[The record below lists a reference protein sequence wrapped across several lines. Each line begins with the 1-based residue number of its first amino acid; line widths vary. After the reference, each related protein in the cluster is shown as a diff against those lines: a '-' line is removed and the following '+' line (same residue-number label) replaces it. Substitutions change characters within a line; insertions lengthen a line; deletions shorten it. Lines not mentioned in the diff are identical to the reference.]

1 MTHNHLVPGSSPGG
15 TTLKASLFERLFV
28 YIRAVFKNIMKKIK
42 NVISFVENLL
52 GKLRKLFVNTLTVL
66 FLMLITFG
74 FLFSLG
80 ESLFESDKV
89 ETEDQILYLEPKGVI
104 VDKAIL
110 TNDPFEEF
118 EIFESSINQIELE
131 EFLKIIKN
139 AGTDDDLKA
148 IYLDVDGLG
157 AYYTSALKIADAL
170 YEARE
175 NGKEIVAFT
184 SGLGTTGYLM
194 ASQATEIILEKDT
207 YEPVLPF
214 GFSRVRLYQKDFF
227 KNIKVN
233 MNVYAAGDYKSGP
246 EGYTR
251 NDMSKTDRFA
261 WLEFVTP
268 IWEKY
273 KSKMEAG
280 RGFESGRI
288 QYIGDNY
295 PLLVSENDGDNNE
308 TALSTGLVDKLMSKQ
323 EIRNY
328 MIEKYGSEEEYERPQ
343 GISGREYLSTLKD
356 EDINSK
362 QKREQ
367 EKNKIAIIHVEGAIV
382 TGNIGFNTAGS
393 GGIVKKINKARDDKN
408 VKGIVLRVNSPGGD
422 VYASTMITNALEEFQ
437 STGRPVIT
445 SMGDIAA
452 SGGVWVTTTSEE
464 IWAENTTL
472 TGSIGV
478 YGIYPDLS
486 PLAKWA
492 GINYD
497 GVSMTKAGEIYD
509 VRRGMNDEI
518 NKQFREGIENFYKDF
533 VAKVANNRG
542 MDFSDVLKVAGGRIW
557 RGDKALEIGL
567 IDKIGSL
574 DDAINSMAKKLELE
588 NYKAFSYNNEVEF
601 EDYLN
606 SLLQGVVPAQL
617 QGLLN
622 EISGLN
628 RMFLSEKEK
637 YVVVYCFE
645 CGFRAFE

>member
-1 MTHNHLVPGSSPGG
+1 MG
-15 TTLKASLFERLFV
+15 
-28 YIRAVFKNIMKKIK
+28 KIK
-42 NVISFVENLL
+42 NVISFVDSLL

-74 FLFSLG
+74 FLYSLG
-80 ESLFESDKV
+80 ESLFDSDKV
-89 ETEDQILYLEPKGVI
+89 ETEDKILYLEPKGVI

-110 TNDPFEEF
+110 TSDPFEEF
-118 EIFESSINQIELE
+118 EVFESSINQIELE
-131 EFLKIIKN
+131 GFLKIIKN

-175 NGKEIVAFT
+175 NGKEIIAFT

-194 ASQATEIILEKDT
+194 ASQATEIILEKDS

-227 KNIKVN
+227 ENIKVN

-251 NDMSKTDRFA
+251 NDMSETDRFA

-308 TALSTGLVDKLMSKQ
+308 TALSTGLVDKLMSEQ

-328 MIEKYGSEEEYERPQ
+328 LIEKYGSEEEYKRPQ

-356 EDINSK
+356 EDVNSK

-382 TGNIGFNTAGS
+382 TGDIGFNSAGS
-393 GGIVKKINKARDDKN
+393 EGVVKNINKARDDEN

-422 VYASTMITNALEEFQ
+422 VYAGAMITNALEEFQ

-464 IWAENTTL
+464 IWAESTTL

-478 YGIYPDLS
+478 YGVYPDLS
-486 PLAKWA
+486 PLANWA

-497 GVSMTKAGEIYD
+497 GISMTKAGEAYD
-509 VRRGMNDEI
+509 LRRGVSEE
-518 NKQFREGIENFYKDF
+518 FSRVYEEGVENFYKDF
-533 VAKVANNRG
+533 VTKVADNRG
-542 MDFSDVLKVAGGRIW
+542 LDFSEVLKVAGGRIW

-567 IDKIGSL
+567 VDKLGSL
-574 DDAINSMAKKLELE
+574 DDAINSMATKLELE

-617 QGLLN
+617 KGLLN

-637 YVVVYCFE
+637 YVVAYCFE

>member
-1 MTHNHLVPGSSPGG
+1 MG
-15 TTLKASLFERLFV
+15 
-28 YIRAVFKNIMKKIK
+28 KIK
-42 NVISFVENLL
+42 NVISFVDSLL
-52 GKLRKLFVNTLTVL
+52 GKLRKLFVNTLTLL
-66 FLMLITFG
+66 FLMLITFS
-74 FLFSLG
+74 FLYSLG
-80 ESLFESDKV
+80 GSLFESDKV
-89 ETEDQILYLEPKGVI
+89 ETEDKILYLEPKGVI

-110 TNDPFEEF
+110 TGNPFEDF
-118 EIFESSINQIELE
+118 EIFESSINQIELDG
-131 EFLKIIKN
+131 FLKIIKN

-175 NGKEIVAFT
+175 NGKEIIAFT

-251 NDMSKTDRFA
+251 NDMSETDRFA

-280 RGFESGRI
+280 RGFEPGRI
-288 QYIGDNY
+288 QYVGDNY

-308 TALSTGLVDKLMSKQ
+308 TALSTGLVDKLMSEQ

-328 MIEKYGSEEEYERPQ
+328 LIEKYGSEDEYERPQ

-367 EKNKIAIIHVEGAIV
+367 KKNKIAIIHVEGAIV
-382 TGNIGFNTAGS
+382 TGDIGFNTAGS

-464 IWAENTTL
+464 IWAESTTL

-497 GVSMTKAGEIYD
+497 GVSMTRAGEIYD

-567 IDKIGSL
+567 VDKLGSL
-574 DDAINSMAKKLELE
+574 DDAINSMATKLELE

-617 QGLLN
+617 KGLLN

-628 RMFLSEKEK
+628 RMLLSEKEK
-637 YVVVYCFE
+637 YVVAYCFE
-645 CGFRAFE
+645 CGFRAF

>member
-1 MTHNHLVPGSSPGG
+1 
-15 TTLKASLFERLFV
+15 
-28 YIRAVFKNIMKKIK
+28 MKKIK

-74 FLFSLG
+74 FLYSLG
-80 ESLFESDKV
+80 GSLFESDKV

-131 EFLKIIKN
+131 KFLKIIKN

-148 IYLDVDGLG
+148 IYLDVDGLS

-175 NGKEIVAFT
+175 NGKEIIAFT

-227 KNIKVN
+227 ENIKVN
-233 MNVYAAGDYKSGP
+233 MNVYAAGDFKSGP

-251 NDMSKTDRFA
+251 NDMSETDRFA
-261 WLEFVTP
+261 WLEFITP

-273 KSKMEAG
+273 KSKMEIG

-295 PLLVSENDGDNNE
+295 PLLVSENNGDNNE
-308 TALSTGLVDKLMSKQ
+308 TSLSTGLVDKLMSEQ
-323 EIRNY
+323 ETRSY
-328 MIEKYGSEEEYERPQ
+328 LIEKYGSEEEYERPE

-356 EDINSK
+356 EDISNK
-362 QKREQ
+362 QKRVQ

-382 TGNIGFNTAGS
+382 TGDIGFNTAGS
-393 GGIVKKINKARDDKN
+393 GGIVKKINKARDDEN

-478 YGIYPDLS
+478 YGVYPDLS

-497 GVSMTKAGEIYD
+497 GISMTKAGEIYD
-509 VRRGMNDEI
+509 VRRGMNEEI

-533 VAKVANNRG
+533 VTKVANNRE
-542 MDFSDVLKVAGGRIW
+542 MDFSEVLKVAGGRIW
-557 RGDKALEIGL
+557 RGDKALELGL
-567 IDKIGSL
+567 VDKLGSL
-574 DDAINSMAKKLELE
+574 DDAINSMVTKLELE
-588 NYKAFSYNNEVEF
+588 DYKAFSYNNEVEF

-606 SLLQGVVPAQL
+606 SLIQGMVPTQI

-628 RMFLSEKEK
+628 RMFLSEKER
-637 YVVVYCFE
+637 YIVAYCFD
-645 CGFRAFE
+645 CGLRSFE

>member
-1 MTHNHLVPGSSPGG
+1 MG
-15 TTLKASLFERLFV
+15 
-28 YIRAVFKNIMKKIK
+28 KIK
-42 NVISFVENLL
+42 NVISFVDSLL

-80 ESLFESDKV
+80 GALFESDKV
-89 ETEDQILYLEPKGVI
+89 ETEDKILYLEPKGVI

-110 TNDPFEEF
+110 TSDPFEEF

-131 EFLKIIKN
+131 GFLKIIKN

-175 NGKEIVAFT
+175 NGKEIIAFT

-227 KNIKVN
+227 ENIKVN

-251 NDMSKTDRFA
+251 NDMSETDRFA

-280 RGFESGRI
+280 RGFEPGKI

-308 TALSTGLVDKLMSKQ
+308 TALSTGLVDKLMSEQ

-328 MIEKYGSEEEYERPQ
+328 LIEKYGSEEEYERPQ

-356 EDINSK
+356 EDVNSK

-367 EKNKIAIIHVEGAIV
+367 EKNKIAVVHVEGTIV
-382 TGNIGFNTAGS
+382 TGDIGFNTAGS

-478 YGIYPDLS
+478 YGVYPDIS

-509 VRRGMNDEI
+509 VRRGMNDEF
-518 NKQFREGIENFYKDF
+518 NKQFKEGIENFYKDF

-542 MDFSDVLKVAGGRIW
+542 MDFSEVLKVAGGRIW
-557 RGDKALEIGL
+557 RGDKAHEIGL
-567 IDKIGSL
+567 VDKLGSL
-574 DDAINSMAKKLELE
+574 DDAISSMATKLELE

-601 EDYLN
+601 EDYFN

-628 RMFLSEKEK
+628 RMFLSKKEK

-645 CGFRAFE
+645 CGFGAFE

>member
-1 MTHNHLVPGSSPGG
+1 MG
-15 TTLKASLFERLFV
+15 
-28 YIRAVFKNIMKKIK
+28 KIK
-42 NVISFVENLL
+42 NVISFVDNLL
-52 GKLRKLFVNTLTVL
+52 GKLRKLFVNTLTVF

-74 FLFSLG
+74 FLYSLG

-89 ETEDQILYLEPKGVI
+89 ETEDKILYLEPKGVI

-110 TNDPFEEF
+110 TSDPFEEF

-131 EFLKIIKN
+131 GFLKIIKN

>member
-1 MTHNHLVPGSSPGG
+1 MG
-15 TTLKASLFERLFV
+15 
-28 YIRAVFKNIMKKIK
+28 KIK
-42 NVISFVENLL
+42 NVISFVDSLL

-74 FLFSLG
+74 FLYSLG
-80 ESLFESDKV
+80 ESLFDSDKV
-89 ETEDQILYLEPKGVI
+89 ETEDKILYLEPKGVI

-110 TNDPFEEF
+110 TSDPFEEF

-131 EFLKIIKN
+131 GFLKIIKN

-175 NGKEIVAFT
+175 NGKEIIAFT

-251 NDMSKTDRFA
+251 NDMSETDRFA

-308 TALSTGLVDKLMSKQ
+308 TALSTGLVDKLMSEQ

-328 MIEKYGSEEEYERPQ
+328 LIEKYGSEEEYKRPQ

-382 TGNIGFNTAGS
+382 TGDIGFNTAGS

-464 IWAENTTL
+464 IWAESTTL

-567 IDKIGSL
+567 VDKLGSL
-574 DDAINSMAKKLELE
+574 DDAINSMATKLELE

-617 QGLLN
+617 KGLLN

-628 RMFLSEKEK
+628 RMLLSEKEK
-637 YVVVYCFE
+637 YVVAYCFE

>member
-1 MTHNHLVPGSSPGG
+1 
-15 TTLKASLFERLFV
+15 
-28 YIRAVFKNIMKKIK
+28 MKKIK

-80 ESLFESDKV
+80 GALFESDKV

-131 EFLKIIKN
+131 NFLKIIKN

-175 NGKEIVAFT
+175 NGKEIIAFT

-227 KNIKVN
+227 ENIKVN
-233 MNVYAAGDYKSGP
+233 MNVYAAGDFKSGP

-251 NDMSKTDRFA
+251 NDMSETDRFA
-261 WLEFVTP
+261 WLEFITP

-273 KSKMEAG
+273 KSKMEIG

-295 PLLVSENDGDNNE
+295 PLLVSENNGDNNE
-308 TALSTGLVDKLMSKQ
+308 TSLTTGLVDKLMSEQ
-323 EIRNY
+323 ETRNY
-328 MIEKYGSEEEYERPQ
+328 LIEKYGSEEEYERPE

-356 EDINSK
+356 EDISNK
-362 QKREQ
+362 QKRVQ

-393 GGIVKKINKARDDKN
+393 GGIVKKINKARDDEN

-478 YGIYPDLS
+478 YGVYPDLS

-497 GVSMTKAGEIYD
+497 GISMTKAGEIYD
-509 VRRGMNDEI
+509 VRRGMNEEI

-533 VAKVANNRG
+533 VTKVANNRE
-542 MDFSDVLKVAGGRIW
+542 MDFSEVLKIAGGRIW
-557 RGDKALEIGL
+557 RGDKALELGL
-567 IDKIGSL
+567 VDKLGSL
-574 DDAINSMAKKLELE
+574 DDAINSMVTKLELE
-588 NYKAFSYNNEVEF
+588 DYKAFSYNNEVEF

-606 SLLQGVVPAQL
+606 SLIQGMVPTQI

-628 RMFLSEKEK
+628 RMFLSEKER
-637 YVVVYCFE
+637 YIVAYCFD
-645 CGFRAFE
+645 CGLRSFE

>member
-1 MTHNHLVPGSSPGG
+1 MG
-15 TTLKASLFERLFV
+15 
-28 YIRAVFKNIMKKIK
+28 KIK
-42 NVISFVENLL
+42 NVISFVDSLL

-74 FLFSLG
+74 FLYSLG
-80 ESLFESDKV
+80 GALFESDKV
-89 ETEDQILYLEPKGVI
+89 ETEDKILYLEPKGVI

-110 TNDPFEEF
+110 TSDPFEEF

-131 EFLKIIKN
+131 GFLKIIKN

-175 NGKEIVAFT
+175 NGKEIIAFT

-207 YEPVLPF
+207 YEPVFPF

-227 KNIKVN
+227 ENIKVN

-251 NDMSKTDRFA
+251 NDMSETDRFA

-273 KSKMEAG
+273 KRKMEVG

-308 TALSTGLVDKLMSKQ
+308 TALSTGLVDKLMSEQ

-328 MIEKYGSEEEYERPQ
+328 LIEKYGSEEEYERPQ

-362 QKREQ
+362 QKKEQ

-382 TGNIGFNTAGS
+382 TGDIGFNTAGS

-542 MDFSDVLKVAGGRIW
+542 MDFSEVLKVAGGRIW

-567 IDKIGSL
+567 VDKLGSL
-574 DDAINSMAKKLELE
+574 DDAIKSMATKLELE

-628 RMFLSEKEK
+628 RMFLSEKGN

>member
-1 MTHNHLVPGSSPGG
+1 M
-15 TTLKASLFERLFV
+15 E
-28 YIRAVFKNIMKKIK
+28 KIK

-52 GKLRKLFVNTLTVL
+52 GKLRKLFVNTLTAL
-66 FLMLITFG
+66 FLMLIIFG
-74 FLFSLG
+74 FLSSLG
-80 ESLFESDKV
+80 GSLFESDKV
-89 ETEDQILYLEPKGVI
+89 ETEDQILYLEPNGVI
-104 VDKAIL
+104 VDKAIT
-110 TNDPFEEF
+110 TNDPFEEL

-131 EFLKIIKN
+131 NFLKIIKN

-148 IYLDVDGLG
+148 IYLDIDGLS

-175 NGKEIVAFT
+175 NGKEIIAFT

-227 KNIKVN
+227 ENIKVN
-233 MNVYAAGDYKSGP
+233 MNVYAAGDFKSGP

-251 NDMSKTDRFA
+251 NDMSDTDRFA

-273 KSKMEAG
+273 KSKMETG
-280 RGFESGRI
+280 RGFESGKI

-295 PLLVSENDGDNNE
+295 PLLTSENGGDNNE
-308 TALSTGLVDKLMSKQ
+308 TALSTGLVDKLMSEQ
-323 EIRNY
+323 ETRNY
-328 MIEKYGSEEEYERPQ
+328 LIEKYGSEEKYERPE

-356 EDINSK
+356 EDISYR
-362 QKREQ
+362 QKRVQ

-382 TGNIGFNTAGS
+382 AGDIGFNTAGS
-393 GGIVKKINKARDDKN
+393 GGIVKKINKARDDEN

-497 GVSMTKAGEIYD
+497 GISMTKAGEAYD
-509 VRRGMNDEI
+509 VRRGMNEEI

-533 VAKVANNRG
+533 VTKVANNRE
-542 MDFSDVLKVAGGRIW
+542 MDFSEVLKVAGGRIW
-557 RGDKALEIGL
+557 RGDKALELGL
-567 IDKIGSL
+567 VDKLGSL
-574 DDAINSMAKKLELE
+574 DDAINSMVTKLELE
-588 NYKAFSYNNEVEF
+588 DYKAFSYNNEVEF

-606 SLLQGVVPAQL
+606 SLIQGLVPTQI

-628 RMFLSEKEK
+628 RMFLSEKDR
-637 YVVVYCFE
+637 YVVAYCFD
-645 CGFRAFE
+645 CGFGAFE

>member
-1 MTHNHLVPGSSPGG
+1 
-15 TTLKASLFERLFV
+15 
-28 YIRAVFKNIMKKIK
+28 
-42 NVISFVENLL
+42 
-52 GKLRKLFVNTLTVL
+52 
-66 FLMLITFG
+66 
-74 FLFSLG
+74 
-80 ESLFESDKV
+80 LFESDKV
-89 ETEDQILYLEPKGVI
+89 ETEDKILYLEPKGVI

-110 TNDPFEEF
+110 TSDPFEEF
-118 EIFESSINQIELE
+118 EVFESSINQIELE
-131 EFLKIIKN
+131 GFLKIIKN

-175 NGKEIVAFT
+175 NGKEIIAFT

-227 KNIKVN
+227 ENIKVN

-251 NDMSKTDRFA
+251 NDMSETDRFA

-280 RGFESGRI
+280 RGFEPGRI

-308 TALSTGLVDKLMSKQ
+308 TALSTGLVDKLMSEQ

-328 MIEKYGSEEEYERPQ
+328 LIEKYGGEEEYERPQ

-382 TGNIGFNTAGS
+382 TGDIGFNTAGS

-497 GVSMTKAGEIYD
+497 GVSMTKAGEVYD

-542 MDFSDVLKVAGGRIW
+542 MDFSEVLKVAGGRIW
-557 RGDKALEIGL
+557 RGDKAFEIGL
-567 IDKIGSL
+567 VDKLGSL
-574 DDAINSMAKKLELE
+574 DDAISSMATKLELE

-606 SLLQGVVPAQL
+606 SLLQSVVPAQL

-628 RMFLSEKEK
+628 RIFLSKKEK

>member
-1 MTHNHLVPGSSPGG
+1 MG
-15 TTLKASLFERLFV
+15 
-28 YIRAVFKNIMKKIK
+28 KIK
-42 NVISFVENLL
+42 NVISFVDSLL

-74 FLFSLG
+74 FLYSLG
-80 ESLFESDKV
+80 ESLFDSDKV
-89 ETEDQILYLEPKGVI
+89 ETEDKILYLEPKGVI

-110 TNDPFEEF
+110 TSDPFEEF
-118 EIFESSINQIELE
+118 EVFESSINQIELDG
-131 EFLKIIKN
+131 FLKIIKN

-175 NGKEIVAFT
+175 NGKEIIAFT

-227 KNIKVN
+227 ENIKVN

-251 NDMSKTDRFA
+251 NDMSETDRFA

-308 TALSTGLVDKLMSKQ
+308 TALSTGLVDKLMSEQ

-328 MIEKYGSEEEYERPQ
+328 LIEKYGGEEEYERPP

-367 EKNKIAIIHVEGAIV
+367 EKNKIAVIHVEGAIV
-382 TGNIGFNTAGS
+382 TGDIGFNTAGS

-478 YGIYPDLS
+478 YGIYPDIS

-497 GVSMTKAGEIYD
+497 GVSMTKAGEVYD

-542 MDFSDVLKVAGGRIW
+542 MDFSEVLKVAGGRIW
-557 RGDKALEIGL
+557 RGDKAFEIGL
-567 IDKIGSL
+567 VDKLGSL
-574 DDAINSMAKKLELE
+574 DDAISSMATKLELE

-606 SLLQGVVPAQL
+606 SLLQSVVPAQL
-617 QGLLN
+617 QGFLN

-628 RMFLSEKEK
+628 RIFLSKKEK

>member
-1 MTHNHLVPGSSPGG
+1 M
-15 TTLKASLFERLFV
+15 E
-28 YIRAVFKNIMKKIK
+28 KIK
-42 NVISFVENLL
+42 NLFSFVDNLL
-52 GKLRKLFVNTLTVL
+52 EKFRKIFVNTLTFL
-66 FLMLITFG
+66 FLVLITFG
-74 FLFSLG
+74 FFLSLG
-80 ESLFESDKV
+80 SLFESNKV
-89 ETEDQILYLEPKGVI
+89 ETKGQVLYLEPSGVI
-104 VDKAIL
+104 VDKAITGGDL
-110 TNDPFEEF
+110 FEELGVF
-118 EIFESSINQIELE
+118 EGSSNQIELE
-131 EFLKIIKN
+131 GFLKVIKN
-139 AGTDDDLKA
+139 AGKDDDLKA
-148 IYLDVDGLG
+148 IYLDVDGLS

-175 NGKEIVAFT
+175 GGKEIIAFT

-227 KNIKVN
+227 ENIKVN

-251 NDMSKTDRFA
+251 NDMSETDRLA
-261 WLEFVTP
+261 WLDFVNP

-280 RGFESGRI
+280 RGFESGKI

-295 PLLVSENDGDNNE
+295 PLLVTENGGDNNE
-308 TALSTGLVDKLMSKQ
+308 TALSTGLVDKLMSEQ
-323 EIRNY
+323 EKISY
-328 MIEKYGSEEEYERPQ
+328 MVEKYGGEDKYKKPE

-356 EDINSK
+356 DDISPK
-362 QKREQ
+362 QKRVQ

-382 TGNIGFNTAGS
+382 TGDIGFNSAGS
-393 GGIVKKINKARDDKN
+393 GGVVKNINKARDDKN

-422 VYASTMITNALEEFQ
+422 VYASSMITNALEEFQ

-464 IWAENTTL
+464 IWAESTTL

-478 YGIYPDLS
+478 YGVYPDLS
-486 PLAKWA
+486 PLASWA

-497 GVSMTKAGEIYD
+497 GISMTKSGEIYD
-509 VRRGMNDEI
+509 LRRGVSEELNR
-518 NKQFREGIENFYKDF
+518 QFEEGVENFYRDF
-533 VAKVANNRG
+533 VAKVADNRG
-542 MDFSDVLKVAGGRIW
+542 MDFSEVLKVASGRIW
-557 RGDKALEIGL
+557 RGDKALELGL
-567 IDKIGSL
+567 VDRLGSL
-574 DDAINSMAKKLELE
+574 EDAINSMVTKLELDD
-588 NYKAFSYNNEVEF
+588 YKTFSYNNEVEF

-606 SLLQGVVPAQL
+606 SLLLGALPDQA

-622 EISGLN
+622 SFSGLN
-628 RMFLSEKEK
+628 RLFMSGKDR
-637 YVVVYCFE
+637 YVVAYCFD
-645 CGFRAFE
+645 CGFKPFK

>member
-1 MTHNHLVPGSSPGG
+1 MG
-15 TTLKASLFERLFV
+15 
-28 YIRAVFKNIMKKIK
+28 KIK
-42 NVISFVENLL
+42 NVISFVDSLL
-52 GKLRKLFVNTLTVL
+52 GKIRKLFVNTLTVL

-74 FLFSLG
+74 FLYSLG
-80 ESLFESDKV
+80 GALFESDKV
-89 ETEDQILYLEPKGVI
+89 ETEDKILYLEPKGVI

-110 TNDPFEEF
+110 TSDPFEEF

-131 EFLKIIKN
+131 GFLKIIKN

-175 NGKEIVAFT
+175 NGKEIIAFT

-194 ASQATEIILEKDT
+194 ASQASEIILEKDT
-207 YEPVLPF
+207 YEPVFPF
-214 GFSRVRLYQKDFF
+214 GFSRVRLYQKAFF
-227 KNIKVN
+227 ENIKVN

-251 NDMSKTDRFA
+251 NDMSETDRFA

-273 KSKMEAG
+273 KRKMEAG

-295 PLLVSENDGDNNE
+295 PLLVSENNGDNNE
-308 TALSTGLVDKLMSKQ
+308 TSLTTGLVDKLMSEQ
-323 EIRNY
+323 ETRNY
-328 MIEKYGSEEEYERPQ
+328 LIEKYGSEEEYERPE

-356 EDINSK
+356 EDISNK
-362 QKREQ
+362 QKRVQ

-393 GGIVKKINKARDDKN
+393 GGIVKKINKARDDEN

-478 YGIYPDLS
+478 YGVYPDLS

-497 GVSMTKAGEIYD
+497 GISMTKAGEIYD
-509 VRRGMNDEI
+509 VRRGMNEEI

-533 VAKVANNRG
+533 VTKVANNRE
-542 MDFSDVLKVAGGRIW
+542 MDFSEVLKVAGGRIW
-557 RGDKALEIGL
+557 RGDKALELGL
-567 IDKIGSL
+567 VDKLGSL
-574 DDAINSMAKKLELE
+574 DDAINSMVTKLELE
-588 NYKAFSYNNEVEF
+588 DYKAFSYNNEVEF

-606 SLLQGVVPAQL
+606 SLIQGMVPTQI

-628 RMFLSEKEK
+628 RMFLSEKER
-637 YVVVYCFE
+637 YIVAYCFE
-645 CGFRAFE
+645 CGFRNFE

>member
-1 MTHNHLVPGSSPGG
+1 
-15 TTLKASLFERLFV
+15 
-28 YIRAVFKNIMKKIK
+28 MKKIK

-131 EFLKIIKN
+131 KFLKIIKN

-148 IYLDVDGLG
+148 IYLDVDGLS

-175 NGKEIVAFT
+175 NGKEIIAFT

-227 KNIKVN
+227 ENIKVN
-233 MNVYAAGDYKSGP
+233 MNVYAAGDFKSGP

-251 NDMSKTDRFA
+251 NDMSETDRFA
-261 WLEFVTP
+261 WLEFITP

-273 KSKMEAG
+273 KSKMEIG

-295 PLLVSENDGDNNE
+295 PLLVSENNGDNNE
-308 TALSTGLVDKLMSKQ
+308 TSLSTGLVDKLMSEQ
-323 EIRNY
+323 ETRNY
-328 MIEKYGSEEEYERPQ
+328 LIEKYGSEEEYERPE

-356 EDINSK
+356 EDISNK
-362 QKREQ
+362 QKRVQ

-382 TGNIGFNTAGS
+382 TGDIGFNTAGS
-393 GGIVKKINKARDDKN
+393 GGIVKKINKARDDEN

-478 YGIYPDLS
+478 YGVYPDLS

-497 GVSMTKAGEIYD
+497 GISMTKAGEIYD
-509 VRRGMNDEI
+509 VRRGMNEEI

-533 VAKVANNRG
+533 VTKVANNRE
-542 MDFSDVLKVAGGRIW
+542 MDFSEVLKVAGGRIW
-557 RGDKALEIGL
+557 RGDKALELGL
-567 IDKIGSL
+567 VDKLGSL
-574 DDAINSMAKKLELE
+574 DDAINSMVTKLELE
-588 NYKAFSYNNEVEF
+588 DYKAFSYNNEVEF

-606 SLLQGVVPAQL
+606 SLIQGMVPTQI

-628 RMFLSEKEK
+628 RMFLSEKER
-637 YVVVYCFE
+637 YIVAYCFD
-645 CGFRAFE
+645 CGLRNFE